1 MRSFLQPADLFHH
14 RWSVPILAELYR
26 SSGSRFVVMA
36 NQLGISPDSLHHTL
50 DALMR
55 HRWIRRNPGYGH
67 PLRPEYILTPTGATL
82 APGCSR
88 LLKLLQSIEFE
99 EVGLRK
105 WPMPV
110 LLAIQTGRE
119 RFSDLKASLRG
130 ITSRALTLALKDL
143 QTAGLI
149 ERTIL
154 DEYPPTTRYKLTGKG
169 RRVGNVLGH
178 LCGTLPPGGG
188 TGARSSWPILL
199 YAPA

>member
-1 MRSFLQPADLFHH
+1 MGSILQPADLFHH

-26 SSGSRFVVMA
+26 TSGSRFVVLA
-36 NQLGISPDSLHHTL
+36 NHLSVGPDSLHHTL

-67 PLRPEYILTPTGATL
+67 PLRPEYILTPTGAVL
-82 APGCSR
+82 APGCAR
-88 LLKLLQSIEFE
+88 LLRLLQSIEFE

-105 WPMPV
+105 WSMPV
-110 LLAIQTGRE
+110 LLAIQTGRK

-154 DEYPPTTRYKLTGKG
+154 DEYPPATRYDLTGKG
-169 RRVGNVLGH
+169 RRIGH
-178 LCGTLPPGGG
+178 ALEELCGPMPPGGG
-188 TGARSSWPILL
+188 SGARSAWPILL